1 MGGRGASAGIS
12 RSGGGGSGG
21 FGGGIGGSGYATV
34 AAMAKGFQENGGAS
48 AVTSGNS
55 NLPFGGYTANGNS
68 ELTKWQAATDTD
80 KMGAYLH
87 KVDNFDV
94 NSVNDKWA
102 FYDNPYQKMVL
113 SMGLN
118 DAPIVMSDS
127 QFNQYVQQTGQ
138 TVMYRGW
145 SSKDSANRFTQSQYS
160 HTGTGVYGDG
170 FYFTPS
176 QSTARSYGSGAVT
189 KMALSPNARVV
200 DYNTLV
206 RNMNANATGKVGSA
220 LRKAGSYGSRSYSS
234 NDGEAQWA
242 LKMGYN
248 VVQNGTYYYALT
260 RDALVVSS
268 RY

>member
-1 MGGRGASAGIS
+1 MGGRGASAGI
-12 RSGGGGSGG
+12 GGGGAAV
-21 FGGGIGGSGYATV
+21 GGIGGSQYYTIS
-34 AAMAKGFQENGGAS
+34 AMVKGFQDNGAGNA
-48 AVTSGNS
+48 ATSGNS
-55 NLPFGGYTANGNS
+55 NLAFGGYTANGNQD
-68 ELTKWQAATDTD
+68 LAKWQAATDTD

-94 NSVNDKWA
+94 NSVSDKWA

-127 QFNQYVQQTGQ
+127 QFNQYVKQTGQ

-145 SSKDSANRFTQSQYS
+145 SSRDSADRFTQSQYS

-200 DYNTLV
+200 DYHTLV
-206 RNMNANATGKVGSA
+206 RNMNANATGKVGNA
-220 LRKAGSYGSRSYSS
+220 LRKAGSYGSRSYGA

-248 VVQNGTYYYALT
+248 VVKNGSYYYALT

-268 RY
+268 KY